1 LSNNKARIKWVS
13 NVVLPGMMLLVLL
26 SGCGPAFDLIDRYLA
41 DEEDMTPTELMEQGR
56 EDFDKGYYSGAVDA
70 FERIKDRYPYSK
82 HAIEA
87 ELKMADALYE
97 KKAFVEAVES
107 YDDFEKL
114 HPNNKFIPYVI
125 YQKGMCYYQQIR
137 TIDRQQTRTLQA
149 KGEFERV
156 VKRFPRSEFADRA
169 RKKIRDCLIF
179 LAEYEL
185 YVGHFYFKQGNYRA
199 AMGRYNFVIK
209 NYPDVGQYHEALE
222 YIRRCKEKLTEGEV
236 AQKKEAKT

>member
-1 LSNNKARIKWVS
+1 
-13 NVVLPGMMLLVLL
+13 MMLLVLL
-26 SGCGPAFDLIDRYLA
+26 NGCGPALDLIDRYLA

-56 EDFDKGYYSGAVDA
+56 EDLDKGYYSGAADT
-70 FERIKDRYPYSK
+70 FERIKDRYPYSR

-97 KKAFVEAVES
+97 KKAYEEALDA

-137 TIDRQQTRTLQA
+137 TVDRQQTNTLQA

-156 VKRFPRSEFADRA
+156 VKRFPRNEFANWA

-179 LAEYEL
+179 LSEYEL
-185 YVGHFYFKQGNYRA
+185 YVGHFYFKQGKYRA
-199 AMGRYNFVIK
+199 AMNRYNFVIK

-222 YIRRCKEKLTEGEV
+222 YLRKCKENIAEEEETL
-236 AQKKEAKT
+236 KKEAKT